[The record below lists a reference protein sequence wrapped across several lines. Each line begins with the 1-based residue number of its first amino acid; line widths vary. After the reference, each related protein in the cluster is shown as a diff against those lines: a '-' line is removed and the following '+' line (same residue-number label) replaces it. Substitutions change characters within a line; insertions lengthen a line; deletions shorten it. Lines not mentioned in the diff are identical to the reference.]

1 MNRTISTVGIVLIIV
16 SGFLFLITYSGG
28 ALGNFVIT
36 GSDPTL
42 DFAAFLFVIVFL
54 PIGSGLA
61 FFGLAYRPPV
71 LVAGTQTTYRGSS
84 GLAKGALALAVI
96 AIIIGAG
103 AFVYAGSTFANQSD
117 KLNSINNSVNSLSSK
132 PSAASINRAPSV
144 VAYRVDWSNT
154 NPTGQDR
161 FDPRTIVVVQGDI
174 VQLMFIHNDTDAHTF
189 TMYTATTAYGFQI
202 NLTYTGMRN
211 FLNNQNF
218 TGSCVNGTYTQ
229 DTSGLTSNGVSTTY
243 CVSGTSLLSPTFL
256 ASHAA
261 TTFKIASN
269 PNPAEPFT
277 PTNQSGNPGPVL
289 LNVSDT
295 SIFSVANTQQ
305 AIAFGNNTAEA
316 YGIGAFQAS
325 TPGVFEYFCDYHVS
339 NGMFGYLVV
348 LPNAYCVSHGSDCGV
363 TSTNSTT

>member
-1 MNRTISTVGIVLIIV
+1 MNKTISTAGIVLIIV

-28 ALGNFVIT
+28 ALGNSVIT

-42 DFAAFLFVIVFL
+42 NFAAFLFVIIFL

-61 FFGLAYRPPV
+61 FFGMAYRPPV
-71 LVAGTQTTYRGSS
+71 LVAGTQAVYRGSS
-84 GLAKGALALAVI
+84 GVAKGALALAVI

-103 AFVYAGSTFANQSD
+103 ALVYAGATLASQND
-117 KLNSINNSVNSLSSK
+117 KLNSINNSVSTLSSK
-132 PSAASINRAPSV
+132 PSAASINRAPGV

-154 NPTGQDR
+154 DPTGQDR
-161 FDPRTIVVVQGDI
+161 FNPETIVVVQGDI
-174 VQLMFIHNDTDAHTF
+174 VQLLFEHNDTDAHTF

-202 NLTYTGMRN
+202 NLSYTGMRN
-211 FLNNQNF
+211 FLTNLNF
-218 TGSCVNGTYTQ
+218 SAPCVNGTYNQ

-243 CVSGTSLLSPTFL
+243 CVSGTSLLSPDFL

-261 TTFKIASN
+261 TKFKIAAN
-269 PNPAEPFT
+269 PNPASPFT

-289 LNVSDT
+289 LNVSNT
-295 SIFSVANTQQ
+295 AIFSVANTQQ
-305 AIAFGNNTAEA
+305 ALQFGNNTAEA
-316 YGIGAFQAS
+316 YGIGAFQAT

-348 LPNAYCVSHGSDCGV
+348 LPNAYCVAHGSDCGV
-363 TSTNSTT
+363 TNSTS